1 MFSPQL
7 KERISRVRS
16 SEAYRALAVESAVW
30 TALWTGLPVFPPRGE
45 WPDERRRTDGGRPID
60 RRRSEESALPIVPR
74 EASVTKRATAK
85 RWLTALLGAV
95 VLAIVL
101 AAASSA
107 SAFAGQPRPVFVD
120 ARVVAAGV
128 AGASAVAPVGTFLP
142 GGPIHDNAA
151 LAAFTQPGRVLD
163 PTRIMVGSSS
173 NFGAPRANADQ
184 AEGSFLSFDPSAE
197 ELLVPATFA
206 SAGDQAVALGGA
218 VQMYSA
224 QSPMWR
230 NGFYNPTAVTA
241 DQTGVSNPLGLS
253 INNAFGRLWPANA
266 PYGLTGPGTS
276 SIDDPDGRPLKG
288 APNTTT
294 GGVYFGDLTGRQPT
308 QIIPGALDK
317 GAVGTAFL
325 GRSPDGSGRA
335 VFAVVVADGSIVQ
348 EHTAKAL
355 DGLAPAGTVQPL
367 EDRSWSSDAR
377 TEDNPEHP
385 ERRLM
390 PRLGAIVN
398 YEPELVLYVS
408 QPFDDSIRA
417 IELGVGGPPGNEV
430 FVPTKS
436 HVLRDSALHQ
446 PVDLAPVEIETEDP
460 NWASNT
466 TMEEEGDFYVCNRGD
481 NTIVRM
487 RQDGTVVAVRE
498 VRVAGHSL
506 GYARLN
512 GIATSTDHS
521 TIWVTYVGKLP
532 GSSDREGGVLAL
544 PAF

>member
-1 MFSPQL
+1 MKAL
-7 KERISRVRS
+7 K
-16 SEAYRALAVESAVW
+16 
-30 TALWTGLPVFPPRGE
+30 GK
-45 WPDERRRTDGGRPID
+45 RRM
-60 RRRSEESALPIVPR
+60 
-74 EASVTKRATAK
+74 
-85 RWLTALLGAV
+85 GAV
-95 VLAIVL
+95 AAVLL
-101 AAASSA
+101 AFAAAVAASSVNSSTA
-107 SAFAGQPRPVFVD
+107 VSAINEKD
-120 ARVVAAGV
+120 AAFIDSRVVAVGIP
-128 AGASAVAPVGTFLP
+128 GASALSPVGTFLP
-142 GGPIHDNAA
+142 GGPIHDNPV

-163 PTRIMVGSSS
+163 PSRIMVGSSS
-173 NFGAPRANADQ
+173 NFGAPKSNADQ
-184 AEGSFLSFDPSAE
+184 AEGSFLSIDPRGE
-197 ELLVPATFA
+197 ELAVPATFA

-224 QSPMWR
+224 QSPTWR

-266 PYGLTGPGTS
+266 PYGLAGPGTS
-276 SIDDPDGRPLKG
+276 SIDDPDGRPLNG

-294 GGVYFGDLTGRQPT
+294 GGVYFSDLTGRQPA
-308 QIIPGALDK
+308 QIIPGALGK
-317 GAVGTAFL
+317 AAVGTAFL

-335 VFAVVVADGSIVQ
+335 VFSVVVADGSIVQ

-367 EDRSWSSDAR
+367 TNRSWLGDFR
-377 TEDNPEHP
+377 TEDNAEHP
-385 ERRLM
+385 ERRLT

-408 QPFDDSIRA
+408 QPFDDSIKAVDLA
-417 IELGVGGPPGNEV
+417 IGGPPGDQV
-430 FVPTKS
+430 FVPAGS
-436 HVLRDSALHQ
+436 RELRSPGLNQ

-466 TMEEEGDFYVCNRGD
+466 TMEEESDFYVCNRGD

-487 RQDGTVVAVRE
+487 RQDGTVVAVRR
-498 VRVAGHSL
+498 VRARGESL

-512 GIATSTDHS
+512 GIATSPDHS
-521 TIWVTYVGKLP
+521 KIWVTYVGKLP
-532 GSSDREGGVLAL
+532 GSSDREGGVLEL